1 MKRPLDLI
9 GLKVK
14 VLSHSNPFFIG
25 LSGVIVFESSKFLYI
40 KSSKGKILMV
50 YKADGI
56 FEIDFKG
63 SHQIMHGYKLM
74 GNIVKRLKKRW
85 TK

>member
-1 MKRPLDLI
+1 MRKLLDLI

-25 LSGVIVFESSKFLYI
+25 LSGIIVFESSKFLYI
-40 KSSKGKILMV
+40 KSSKGKIIMV
-50 YKADGI
+50 YKANGI

-74 GNIVKRLKKRW
+74 GNIVKRLKKR
-85 TK
+85 